1 MTPTRA
7 ELTFVEEV
15 AIAFEQAGL
24 PRMAGRILG
33 WLLICDP
40 PEQSSTELAAVLH
53 ASKGSIS
60 SATRLL
66 LPSGL
71 VQRRSHP
78 GERRDYFAI
87 RPEAWAALV
96 RTRLAE
102 VVSFRELTARGLD
115 LLNEAPKERRER
127 LEEVHE
133 LYAWLAHEMPELWQ
147 RWEERRAY

>member
-1 MTPTRA
+1 
-7 ELTFVEEV
+7 
-15 AIAFEQAGL
+15 
-24 PRMAGRILG
+24 MAGRILG

-40 PEQSSTELAAVLH
+40 PEQSSTQLAEVLH

-71 VQRRSHP
+71 VQRRSQT
-78 GERRDYFAI
+78 GERRDYFRI

-96 RTRLAE
+96 RSRLAE
-102 VVSFRELTARGLD
+102 VVSFRELTERGLD
-115 LLNEAPKERRER
+115 LLAEAPKQRRER

-133 LYAWLAHEMPELWQ
+133 LYAWLAHELPELWQ
-147 RWEERRAY
+147 RWEDRGRG

>member
-1 MTPTRA
+1 
-7 ELTFVEEV
+7 
-15 AIAFEQAGL
+15 
-24 PRMAGRILG
+24 MAGRILG

-40 PEQSSTELAAVLH
+40 PEQSATELAAVLH

-71 VQRRSHP
+71 VQRISHP

-102 VVSFRELTARGLD
+102 VVAFRELTERGLD
-115 LLNEAPKERRER
+115 LLTEAPKERRER

-133 LYAWLAHEMPELWQ
+133 LYAWLAHELPELWQ
-147 RWEERRAY
+147 RWEERRA